1 MKKLIT
7 LLSFIVACSFST
19 IMAQPPTGGNGGRTM
34 DPAAMKARQLEN
46 LKNSDLKLTDVQADS
61 VVAVN
66 MELMGQMRGFR
77 DLSPEERQAKMKEV
91 SELRLKRLTSALQ
104 DEALAKK
111 VSDFL
116 DKQRMLRGGQ
126 GRQGG
131 ATPTPPP
138 PSN

>member
-19 IMAQPPTGGNGGRTM
+19 IMAQAPGGGQR
-34 DPAAMKARQLEN
+34 DPAAVKAQLVQQ
-46 LKNSDLKLTDVQADS
+46 LKNSDLKLTDVQIDS

-66 MELMGQMRGFR
+66 MELRGQMRGFR
-77 DLSPEERQAKMKEV
+77 DLSQEERQAKMKEM
-91 SELRLKRLTSALQ
+91 SETRTKRLTSALQ

-116 DKQRMLRGGQ
+116 DKQRMQRGGQ
-126 GRQGG
+126 GGG
-131 ATPTPPP
+131 TPP
-138 PSN
+138 PSNK

>member
-19 IMAQPPTGGNGGRTM
+19 VMAQAPGGGQMR
-34 DPAAMKARQLEN
+34 DPAAMKARQLQN

-66 MELMGQMRGFR
+66 MELMGQMRGLR
-77 DLSPEERQAKMKEV
+77 NLTPEERQAKMKEV
-91 SELRLKRLTSALQ
+91 SEIRMKRLTSALQ

-116 DKQRMLRGGQ
+116 DKQRMQRGGQ
-126 GRQGG
+126 GGQGG
-131 ATPTPPP
+131 GTPPP
-138 PSN
+138 PSNK